1 MGGRDGATARRRDD
15 EEGCGTGWHAWTTGA
30 RNVRDEV
37 DGDGDEGR
45 CIDREAVS
53 IIGHLFGEL
62 LDREDFLKTINLLHA
77 TKPKTRLH
85 AIALE
90 IIALEA

>member
-1 MGGRDGATARRRDD
+1 MLTHSPKLDALVGETMAIMVFRGSKGVS
-15 EEGCGTGWHAWTTGA
+15 G
-30 RNVRDEV
+30 
-37 DGDGDEGR
+37 
-45 CIDREAVS
+45 IDREAVS

>member
-1 MGGRDGATARRRDD
+1 MLTHSPQLDALVVETMAIMVARGSKGVTD
-15 EEGCGTGWHAWTTGA
+15 
-30 RNVRDEV
+30 
-37 DGDGDEGR
+37 
-45 CIDREAVS
+45 IDREAVKV
-53 IIGHLFGEL
+53 IGHLFGER

-90 IIALEA
+90 ITALEA